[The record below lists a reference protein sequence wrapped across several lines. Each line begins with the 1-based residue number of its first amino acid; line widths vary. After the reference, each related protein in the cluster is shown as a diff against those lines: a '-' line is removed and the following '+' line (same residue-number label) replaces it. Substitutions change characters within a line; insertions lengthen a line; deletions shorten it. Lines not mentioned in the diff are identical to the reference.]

1 MLSASSETPLQ
12 YKIPER
18 DQQWSL
24 VSLNVLAIPPAAWAD
39 STAKESTTKHER
51 PATTS
56 NSATCRGSIVPAE
69 TGHLVKHCKPD
80 FLQQAAVLLV
90 NSKLLVTCT
99 GAQQHYFNNA
109 ATVSQAEPD
118 ET

>member
-1 MLSASSETPLQ
+1 MFYPAVPLAN
-12 YKIPER
+12 R
-18 DQQWSL
+18 
-24 VSLNVLAIPPAAWAD
+24 AD
-39 STAKESTTKHER
+39 STAKHER
-51 PATTS
+51 PVTTS
-56 NSATCRGSIVPAE
+56 NSATCRGRMGTAHTE
-69 TGHLVKHCKPD
+69 HLVKHCKPD